1 MNSEEDRQ
9 PLAAVRERVLAEL
22 RERIVSGVLRP
33 GDRLVEREL
42 ALDLGVSRVPVRE
55 AIRTLASEGF
65 VATTS
70 PRRTVVRQLSKVD
83 VDELFDV
90 REALETLASGLAAE
104 KATPADLRRLARLLT
119 AATKATATGK
129 PDRITEANTQFH
141 DEIVAIAGNSLLTAM
156 LRPIEGRLRWL
167 TRQNEHWHD
176 LLTEHRALYEAIA
189 SGDAGQART
198 CALNHVR
205 RNREVILTE
214 LFGQDEEPV
223 AAG

>member
-42 ALDLGVSRVPVRE
+42 ADDLGVSRVPVRE

-65 VATTS
+65 VTTTS

-90 REALETLASGLAAE
+90 RAALETLASGLAAE
-104 KATPADLRRLARLLT
+104 KATPADLRSLARLL
-119 AATKATATGK
+119 AAAGKATATGK
-129 PDRITEANTQFH
+129 ADRITAANTEFH

-167 TRQNEHWHD
+167 TRQNEHWRD
-176 LLTEHRALYEAIA
+176 LLSEHRALYEAIA
-189 SGDAGQART
+189 SGDSDQAKT

-205 RNREVILTE
+205 RNRQLILAE
-214 LFGQDEEPV
+214 LFGADEEPV